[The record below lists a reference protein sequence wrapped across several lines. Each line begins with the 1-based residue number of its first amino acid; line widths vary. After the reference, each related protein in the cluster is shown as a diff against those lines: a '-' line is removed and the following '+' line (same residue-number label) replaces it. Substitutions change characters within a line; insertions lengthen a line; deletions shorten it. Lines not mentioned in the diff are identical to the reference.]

1 MHATVN
7 LINERLKNAPQEVLD
22 RLLGY
27 LDAITSEN
35 DNSIPNWQ
43 QNIILERKKT
53 KREDYLS
60 LDNLD
65 EEINLQQ

>member
-35 DNSIPNWQ
+35 DNSIPKEHKNLVLDRMKNSKEEDLLNW
-43 QNIILERKKT
+43 
-53 KREDYLS
+53 EDIK
-60 LDNLD
+60 DDFNG
-65 EEINLQQ
+65 I

>member
-35 DNSIPNWQ
+35 DNSIPQWQ
-43 QNIILERKKT
+43 QDLVL
-53 KREDYLS
+53 KRIKNSKEEDL
-60 LDNLD
+60 
-65 EEINLQQ
+65 INWEDIKDDFDGI

>member
-35 DNSIPNWQ
+35 DNSIPSWQ

-53 KREDYLS
+53 KKEDYLS

-65 EEINLQQ
+65 EEIDLQQ